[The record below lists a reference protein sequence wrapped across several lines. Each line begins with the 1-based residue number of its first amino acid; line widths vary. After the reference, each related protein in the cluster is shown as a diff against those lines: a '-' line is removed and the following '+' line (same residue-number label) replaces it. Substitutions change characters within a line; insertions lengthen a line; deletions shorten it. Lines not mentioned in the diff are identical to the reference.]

1 MRRKAWILDVG
12 HGSSTTVEEP
22 NGVSIID
29 GGQGDTLPG
38 FLLDRGIYQIDTI
51 IVTHADADYFG
62 GISLLLST
70 AEFQVGQVF
79 VNPDRRKTNLWE
91 DFVSVMMSAKQRGT
105 RFNLELTNFNPG
117 HLSLDGVRLEVL
129 APSQEF
135 AIKTADGRAPNG
147 RQFNANAMSAVVRV
161 WVGNAPRLLIT
172 GDIDQTGLNNL
183 LENNTDIAADVLLF
197 PHHGGLPRG
206 SSPEDFVESLVG
218 AVSARLVV
226 FSIGRGR
233 YGMPRPEIVSA
244 VLSSTQDTHI
254 ACTQLSAHC
263 AAELPDRA
271 SDLHDVFSKGAATAA
286 CCAGTIEVSLEPD
299 ESYVPARGAHLEF
312 IRQNAPTALCRRLNV
327 NYTRDNCSAMT
338 MKPMRVCLLRGNRR

>member
-1 MRRKAWILDVG
+1 V
-12 HGSSTTVEEP
+12 VEEP

-29 GGQGDTLPG
+29 GGQGDTLPR

-51 IVTHADADYFG
+51 IVTHADADHFG

-91 DFVSVMMSAKQRGT
+91 DFVSVMKSAKQRGT

-135 AIKTADGRAPNG
+135 AIKTTDGLASSGTRLS
-147 RQFNANAMSAVVRV
+147 ANTMSAVVRV
-161 WVGNAPRLLIT
+161 WAGDTPRLLIA
-172 GDIDQTGLNNL
+172 GDIDQIGLDNL
-183 LENNTDIAADVLLF
+183 LENNTDITADVLLF
-197 PHHGGLPRG
+197 PHHGSLPG
-206 SSPEDFVESLVG
+206 QSSPRDFVESLLG
-218 AVSARLVV
+218 AVSAQLVV

-233 YGMPRPEIVSA
+233 YGTPHPEIVSA
-244 VLSSTQDTHI
+244 VLRSTKDIHI
-254 ACTQLSAHC
+254 ACTQLSDHC
-263 AAELPDRA
+263 AAELPESA
-271 SDLHDVFSKGAATAA
+271 SDLHDVSSKGAANAA

-312 IRQNAPTALCRRLNV
+312 IRQNAPTALCRR
-327 NYTRDNCSAMT
+327 
-338 MKPMRVCLLRGNRR
+338 